1 MGIAVW
7 IGRAIFIVI
16 WGVLA
21 ANIVAPFPGKWFAFF
36 LMLTAIVIILHA
48 IQLLMFVTVYKPHLQ
63 WRRGDYWQILLFGV
77 VGWMAI
83 MRAQAKRTRNLEHSS
98 SDE

>member
-7 IGRAIFIVI
+7 LGRVIFAII

-36 LMLTAIVIILHA
+36 LLLTAILVILHA

-63 WRRGDYWQILLFGV
+63 WRRGDYWQVIFFGV

-83 MRAQAKRTRNLEHSS
+83 MRAQPQRIASQAATTSE
-98 SDE
+98 D